1 MIKLFGINM
10 KKNTLHI
17 ILLICY
23 IFFFSV
29 IDSKGSEPALNKR
42 TINFGKL
49 PKSKDKIIAV
59 YTLYNHTNENILIKK
74 IDKTCGCTTIKYTKA
89 FLRKGDFTKI
99 YINIDIKSINGF
111 FLKSAY
117 IRFFKH
123 PPLLLKIKGYKESY

>member
-1 MIKLFGINM
+1 MG
-10 KKNTLHI
+10 KKIYFTYYIVNLLH
-17 ILLICY
+17 L
-23 IFFFSV
+23 FFSV

-49 PKSKDKIIAV
+49 PKSKNKIIAV
-59 YTLYNHTNENILIKK
+59 YTLYNHTNENIQIKK